1 MDWIEGMQ
9 RAIDYIEEHL
19 TDELP
24 PQEVARQ
31 AHVSSYH
38 FQRVFAV
45 LTNMSVGEYVRA
57 RRLTQA
63 GQELSLSHE
72 KVLDVSLKYGYESPE
87 SFCKAFARF
96 HGVTPAAARR
106 PGALLRSMAP
116 LRFTISLEGGKNM
129 DYRIEKKDD
138 IYLTA
143 KVCHVP
149 QDRGFEL
156 CPKCFD
162 EYFAQGLQQ
171 QVAPAIALCAY
182 TEQDR
187 RDDTF
192 TYAIGDESPEGAPV
206 PNGFETIV
214 IPTSTWAVFPC
225 RGALPKS
232 IQNQRCRVFTEWLP
246 TSGYTIVDGYDMEV
260 YSLGDTSSPD
270 YECEIWMQVER
281 KPDNA

>member
-9 RAIDYIEEHL
+9 RAIDYIEANL
-19 TDELP
+19 TNELP

-38 FQRVFAV
+38 FQRVFAL
-45 LTNMSVGEYVRA
+45 LTSMSVGEYVRA

-63 GQELSLSHE
+63 GQELCLSDQ

-96 HGVTPAAARR
+96 HGVTPAAARA
-106 PGALLRSMAP
+106 PGAVLRCMAP
-116 LRFTISLEGGKNM
+116 LRFKIKLEGGTNM

-143 KVCHVP
+143 KVNRVP
-149 QDRGFEL
+149 LDRSFEV

-171 QVAPAIALCAY
+171 QVAPAIALCVI

-187 RDDTF
+187 RDNTF
-192 TYAIGDESPEGAPV
+192 SYAIGDELPEGMATPT
-206 PNGFETIV
+206 GFETIV
-214 IPTSTWAVFPC
+214 IPAATWAVFPC
-225 RGALPKS
+225 RGALPEA
-232 IQNQRCRVFTEWLP
+232 IQNQHRRIYTEWLP
-246 TSGYTIVDGYDMEV
+246 VSGYRIVDGYDMEI
-260 YSLGDTSSPD
+260 YSFGDTQSPD
-270 YECEIWMQVER
+270 YETEIWMQVER
-281 KPDNA
+281 KDDKA